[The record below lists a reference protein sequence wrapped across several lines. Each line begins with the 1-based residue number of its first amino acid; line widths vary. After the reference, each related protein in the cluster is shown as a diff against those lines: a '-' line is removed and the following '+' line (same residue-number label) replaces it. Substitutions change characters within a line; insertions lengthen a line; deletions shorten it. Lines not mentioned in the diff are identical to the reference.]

1 MSIEGWDIGLL
12 GEVCSITIG
21 GTPSRANPAYW
32 DIDKSTE
39 NLWVSIRDLNQRI
52 ITDTAE
58 YLTKEGVKNSNVK
71 KLLEGTV
78 LLSFK
83 LTIGRVAI
91 AGKDLY
97 TNEAIAG
104 LCNSNIFPNFLYYGL
119 QQWDLLQGV
128 DQAIKGAMLN
138 KQKLNKIQFNY
149 PKSIKEQEKIA
160 EVLSAIDRAIAQTE
174 AIIAKQQRIKTGL
187 MQDLLTKGI
196 DENGNIRS
204 ETTHEFKDSEIGRIP
219 VEWDVLTLDKVA
231 DILDPNP
238 SHRNPIYIE
247 YGYPFISTVEFIAPD
262 KIEINTPRRV
272 SESTV
277 LEQEKRCFFSPNS
290 IAFSRKGTI
299 GKTRILPSGIRF
311 ALLDSLCVINAKKGT
326 NSHFIYQMLRSHPL
340 KQQIDSATMGVALPQ
355 MSIGRVRTLLIPVPN
370 NEQEQSTIVN
380 QISLISMREI
390 QLWNELTKINRVK
403 TGLMQDLLTGKVR
416 VTNLLNQKAAVN

>member
-128 DQAIKGAMLN
+128 DQAIKGATLN

-160 EVLSAIDRAIAQTE
+160 EVLSAIDRAIAKTE
-174 AIIAKQQRIKTGL
+174 TIIAKQQRIKTGL

-196 DENGNIRS
+196 DEHGNIRS
-204 ETTHEFKDSEIGRIP
+204 EATHEFKDSRLGRIP
-219 VEWDVLTLDKVA
+219 VEWEVEPIEQKLERIIDYRGRTPKKVTEGVPLLTAKNVRDGF
-231 DILDPNP
+231 
-238 SHRNPIYIE
+238 IE
-247 YGYPFISTVEFIAPD
+247 KEPQEFIADSDYNSWMTRGIPEVGD
-262 KIEINTPRRV
+262 VLFTTEAPMGNVASIPNYRIALAQRLLTLCPKINELSQDFLFWILHWKRTTERFELLTSGSTVVGVKQSVFRKVNFTFPSYIEQQRICAVLNSHDEINKN
-272 SESTV
+272 
-277 LEQEKRCFFSPNS
+277 EKH
-290 IAFSRKGTI
+290 K
-299 GKTRILPSGIRF
+299 L
-311 ALLDSLCVINAKKGT
+311 KK
-326 NSHFIYQMLRSHPL
+326 
-340 KQQIDSATMGVALPQ
+340 
-355 MSIGRVRTLLIPVPN
+355 
-370 NEQEQSTIVN
+370 
-380 QISLISMREI
+380 I
-390 QLWNELTKINRVK
+390 QRLK

-416 VTNLLNQKAAVN
+416 VTNLLKEREPTSL

>member
-128 DQAIKGAMLN
+128 DQAIKGATLN

-204 ETTHEFKDSEIGRIP
+204 ETTYEFKDSEIGRIP

-247 YGYPFISTVEFIAPD
+247 YGYPFISTVELIAPD

-390 QLWNELTKINRVK
+390 QLWNELTKINLVK